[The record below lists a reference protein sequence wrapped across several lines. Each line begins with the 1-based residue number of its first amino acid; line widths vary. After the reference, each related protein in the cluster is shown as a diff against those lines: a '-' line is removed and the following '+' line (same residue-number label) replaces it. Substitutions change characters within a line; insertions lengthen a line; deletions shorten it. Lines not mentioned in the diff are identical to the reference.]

1 MTTKVDPFDLYLT
14 TPAESA
20 SRYVWWAEQLR
31 NDPGVAYGCVLDK
44 VLIPLHPG
52 DLMAVVARPGHG
64 KSSFMA
70 YMARRVARQLQQS
83 GAGDRC
89 VVYVSWEQSVE
100 EIEAFFQSGAQY
112 TSTDM
117 AWGRVPQDVIIR
129 NSFARPALPVW
140 LMGSSIMKADQAKP
154 PMTVEMVYEALRGL
168 RAKFGLRPALVCLDY
183 LQIIPIARASERTEQ
198 VTNATIEAK
207 ALALDLGCPIIGGVQ
222 AARGVDHYDNPIPT
236 MGDAQHSS
244 AIEQTADKQLALW
257 RPVKNEEAK
266 GRTERRHSVTIA
278 GNEYDITPELLVIRV
293 LKQRF
298 DAGHGTYAVRF
309 VPQTL
314 EMADYATGGMEP

>member
-1 MTTKVDPFDLYLT
+1 M
-14 TPAESA
+14 
-20 SRYVWWAEQLR
+20 
-31 NDPGVAYGCVLDK
+31 LDR

-70 YMARRVARQLQQS
+70 YMARRVARQLQQ
-83 GAGDRC
+83 ANVADRC
-89 VVYVSWEQSVE
+89 VVYVTWEQSIE
-100 EIEAFFQSGAQY
+100 EIEAFFQSGGSY

-117 AWGRVPQDVIIR
+117 AWGRVPREVIIR
-129 NSFARPALPVW
+129 NSFSRPALPVW

-168 RAKFGLRPALVCLDY
+168 RARFGLRPALVCLDY
-183 LQIIPIARASERTEQ
+183 LQIIPVARASERTEQ
-198 VTNATIEAK
+198 VANATIEAK

-222 AARGVDHYDNPIPT
+222 AARGVDRYENPIPT

-244 AIEQTADKQLALW
+244 AIEQTADKQIALW
-257 RPVKNEEAK
+257 RPIKNEEAK
-266 GRTERRHSVTIA
+266 GKSERRQSVVI
-278 GNEYDITPELLVIRV
+278 GGVQYDITPELLVIRV

-298 DAGHGTYAVRF
+298 DVGHGTYAVRF

-314 EMADYATGGMEP
+314 EMADYEVRDLCDF